1 MSQRY
6 LNAYRRRLADLRARS
21 GSSNEGIVSDAFRHL
36 LETWGK
42 SHDLTLVPQ
51 WEATG
56 PRGNNIRIDGALVP
70 AALRVPF
77 GYWEAKDDS
86 DDIDKEI
93 ADKRRKGYPTD
104 NILYENTKVAVLIQ
118 NNVEIDRVP
127 LEGDDPALLK
137 LLECF
142 FAYQRPEIAAFKAA
156 ATQFY
161 ADLPDILKALRD
173 AIAKAE
179 SANPTYRSAASQFLE
194 HARAAIN
201 PSITPD
207 DVREM
212 LIQHILTEEI
222 FTTVFDN
229 STYHRE
235 NNVAQRLSELER
247 EFFTGDL
254 KFQTNQR
261 LRPYYSAIK
270 GAAADLAG
278 IREKQTFLKSLYE
291 GFYKVYNPGAADR
304 LGVVYTPAEIVRFM
318 IRGTDWLCERHFGK
332 TLADPGVEI
341 LDPAT
346 GTGTFI
352 VELLD
357 YMAGDRD
364 KLRHKYKEELHAN
377 EVAILPYY
385 VANLNIEATYAAL
398 TGQYAE
404 FPGLVFVDTL
414 DNTAGLG
421 KHTGFQE
428 DMFGGIAEENLARVK
443 RQNERKI
450 SVVIGNPPYN
460 AWQDNYN
467 SRNPNRPYKRIDDR
481 IGATYRKLSTAQN
494 TSALSDMYVRFFRWA
509 SDRLKDEGI
518 LAFVCNR
525 NFIDKL
531 AFDGFR
537 KSVAA
542 EFADI
547 WIMDLGGDV
556 RANPRLSGTTH
567 NVFGIQTGVCIC
579 FLVRKPGAKASVI
592 RYARR
597 AEDETAREKLAF
609 LAEAEL
615 ETLYTAPIK
624 PDAKGSWLNQGEA
637 GWEDMLPLAD
647 PTAGPTDQAGTVK
660 AIFRLSSNG
669 LSTQRDEWV
678 WSESRRQSI
687 SKATALVN
695 GYEATRADPKS
706 PLRHTIKWDRELENY
721 LRRGV
726 KKTFDR
732 RQLYLGQFRPFVR
745 RWVYFDQHFNAMTYR
760 LADLYRSSPNPTQMF
775 CGLATEE
782 PFSCL
787 AADRVFDKGTLK
799 LGNGRTFGFTRYR
812 YLKSGERVDNITD
825 WAVQQF
831 REHYK
836 PRRPGFEPGPTPD
849 PSASTVTKDR
859 IFAYCYA
866 ALHDPVW
873 RETYAADLRRSFP
886 RIPLNPDFDQ
896 WADWGEALLK
906 LHIDYE
912 TVEPFALKRIDK
924 PNPKRPEGVAPK
936 PKLKSHADK
945 GAIEI
950 DEDTQLFGIPPDA
963 WAYKLG
969 NRSAID
975 WVLDQHKE
983 KTPRDP
989 TIREKFNTYRFA
1001 DHKESCITLLQRVV
1015 TVSLET
1021 LKIVDAIRNAPR

>member
-1 MSQRY
+1 MSQRF

-21 GSSNEGIVSDAFRHL
+21 GSSNEGIVSDAFRYL

-42 SHDLTLVPQ
+42 SDDLMLVPQ

-77 GYWEAKDDS
+77 GYWEAKDDN

-127 LEGDDPALLK
+127 LEGDDTALLK
-137 LLECF
+137 LLERF

-173 AIAKAE
+173 SIAKAE
-179 SANPTYRSAASQFLE
+179 AANPTYRSAASKFLE
-194 HARAAIN
+194 HARQAIN

-254 KFQTNQR
+254 KYQTNQR

-270 GAAADLAG
+270 GAAADLPG

-291 GFYKVYNPGAADR
+291 GFYKVYNPNAADR

-318 IRGTDWLCERHFGK
+318 IRGTDWLCEKHFGK

-357 YMAGDRD
+357 YMSGDRD
-364 KLRHKYKEELHAN
+364 KLRRKYKEELHAN

-414 DNTAGLG
+414 DNTASISAVKGGTHYGDLLG
-421 KHTGFQE
+421 SVS
-428 DMFGGIAEENLARVK
+428 DENLERVK
-443 RQNERKI
+443 RQNERQI
-450 SVVIGNPPYN
+450 SIVIGNPPYN
-460 AWQDNYN
+460 ANQINEKDDNK
-467 SRNPNRPYKRIDDR
+467 NRAYRIIDEAIR
-481 IGATYRKLSTAQN
+481 RTYIARS
-494 TSALSDMYVRFFRWA
+494 SAKKAKVFDMYVRFIRWA
-509 SDRLKDEGI
+509 TDRIHENGI
-518 LAFVCNR
+518 VSFVCNR
-525 NFIDKL
+525 NLIDKL
-531 AFDGFR
+531 GFDGFR
-537 KSVAA
+537 RTVSS
-542 EFADI
+542 EFCNI
-547 WIMDLGGDV
+547 YIVDLGGDV
-556 RANPRLSGTTH
+556 RANPQLSGTTH
-567 NVFGIQTGVCIC
+567 NVFGIQTGVCII
-579 FLVRKPGAKASVI
+579 FLVRKGKSDSCKIEHSGRPELET
-592 RYARR
+592 
-597 AEDETAREKLAF
+597 AEDKLAF
-609 LAEAEL
+609 LSQTDLQEVDFRSLRQSE
-615 ETLYTAPIK
+615 
-624 PDAKGSWLNQGEA
+624 DGSWLHTA
-637 GWEDMLPLAD
+637 TDGWESLLPVAS
-647 PTAGPTDQAGTVK
+647 QGTKDTSVEGQEA
-660 AIFRLSSNG
+660 AIFKIFSLGIATNK
-669 LSTQRDEWV
+669 DEWAYGV
-678 WSESRRQSI
+678 GYDEIKNKIAFFAKEFNRIREKPGVKSESE
-687 SKATALVN
+687 L
-695 GYEATRADPKS
+695 
-706 PLRHTIKWDRELENY
+706 IKIGSEVLAKIGSLERMEPDRVIVRTSN
-721 LRRGV
+721 
-726 KKTFDR
+726 
-732 RQLYLGQFRPFVR
+732 FRPFVKRYIAYDR
-745 RWVYFDQHFNAMTYR
+745 RIVHRLYAMPLLNSAKDEPENQTIC
-760 LADLYRSSPNPTQMF
+760 F
-775 CGLATEE
+775 HGLAAEQ
-782 PFSCL
+782 PFATYASL
-787 AADRVFDKGTLK
+787 GPFDLGYLK
-799 LGNGRTFGFTRYR
+799 TGNGGTFGVGRFR
-812 YLKSGERVDNITD
+812 LLPSGVKEDNVTE

-831 REHYK
+831 RTHY
-836 PRRPGFEPGPTPD
+836 GPE
-849 PSASTVTKDR
+849 AEITKDR

-886 RIPLNPDFDQ
+886 RIPLNPGFDQ

-924 PNPKRPEGVAPK
+924 PAPKRPEGVAPK

-950 DEDTQLFGIPPDA
+950 DEDTQIAGVPPEA